1 MKILIALDPGASGG
15 MAFQNADGTFG
26 ARPMPETVRGLKATL
41 TWIMTT
47 NGLSPAAAAIP
58 AWIEAYVE
66 LVSGN
71 VGKMQPG
78 SRMFTFGENFG
89 VIQGLLEGL
98 GIKYT
103 LVRPQTWIGALGLGT
118 KEKERGDYHGL
129 TTDDVKLEESRIRKL
144 NAKHKT
150 EWKNK
155 LKDRAQKDY
164 PGLKVTLATAD
175 ALNILTYARQ
185 QS

>member
-26 ARPMPETVRGLKATL
+26 ARPMPETVRGLKETL

-89 VIQGLLEGL
+89 VIQGMLEGM

-103 LVRPQTWIGALGLGT
+103 LVRPQTWIETLGLGT
-118 KEKERGDYHGL
+118 KEKERGDYSGL
-129 TTDDVKLEESRIRKL
+129 SIAERLIQEKRIKQL
-144 NAKHKT
+144 NSTHKKD
-150 EWKNK
+150 WKNK
-155 LKDRAQKDY
+155 LKARAQKDY

-185 QS
+185 QF

>member
-1 MKILIALDPGASGG
+1 MKVLIAIDPGASGG
-15 MAFQNADGTFG
+15 FAFQNSDGSVT
-26 ARPMPETVRGLKATL
+26 ACRMHDTVRMIADNLRFALCANSL
-41 TWIMTT
+41 TT
-47 NGLSPAAAAIP
+47 PKP
-58 AWIEAYVE
+58 EYVEAYVE